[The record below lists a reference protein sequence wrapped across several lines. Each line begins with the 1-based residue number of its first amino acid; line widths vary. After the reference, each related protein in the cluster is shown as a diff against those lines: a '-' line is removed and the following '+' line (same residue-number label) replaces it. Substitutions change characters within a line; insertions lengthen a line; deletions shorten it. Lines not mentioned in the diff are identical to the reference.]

1 VIDLSARTFFVTGT
15 DTGVG
20 KTRIASAL
28 LRLAASQGLRT
39 AGLKPVA
46 AGCEQ
51 INGQWVNADALML
64 QSAATEHLD
73 YGQVNP
79 VALLPA
85 IAPHIAAR
93 DAGIRLSSSALID
106 HCRHIIESNLDLVV
120 IEGAGGWLLP
130 LNESETLADV
140 CIGLKAPVILV
151 VGVMLGC
158 LNHALLTAGAIQ
170 NAGLTLTGWVANC
183 IDPDMMALEENIESL
198 KTRLP
203 GTHLGTVPY
212 CSDSDSM
219 VDYLQ
224 LPERVEE

>member
-1 VIDLSARTFFVTGT
+1 VNDLSARTLFVTGT

-28 LRLAASQGLRT
+28 LSLAASQGLRT

-51 INGQWVNADALML
+51 VNGQWVNADALML

-73 YGQVNP
+73 YDQVNP

-106 HCRHIIESNLDLVV
+106 HCRNIIESDLDLVV

-140 CIGLKAPVILV
+140 CIGLQVPVILV
-151 VGVMLGC
+151 VSMMLGC

-170 NAGLTLTGWVANC
+170 SAGLTLTGWVANC
-183 IDPDMMALEENIESL
+183 IDPDMMALEENIELL

-203 GTHLGTVPY
+203 GMHLGTVPY

-219 VDYLQ
+219 VDFLQ
-224 LPERVEE
+224 LPKPVKE